1 MGLFC
6 NGSTWKEMEQNM
18 CMKGR
23 LFVENHQTI
32 KSDFQVVIVIFSP
45 ISGLAGG
52 LNTMLPYILQNLL
65 VS

>member
-1 MGLFC
+1 MKRDGTKYVYERAIIC
-6 NGSTWKEMEQNM
+6 WKSSN
-18 CMKGR
+18 
-23 LFVENHQTI
+23 

-52 LNTMLPYILQNLL
+52 LNTMLPFILQNLL